1 MVWLEDGVA
10 HRYHVTDLFRWRKVR
25 SLERFRCQNALARR
39 HVRGLQRIEDPDA
52 ANDWPDGNSAEVA
65 PRILDTKF
73 PFEPS
78 STRRQIPTTH
88 ASFCGTFLIRV
99 FHGVMQ
105 RSI

>member
-1 MVWLEDGVA
+1 MWLEDGVA
-10 HRYHVTDLFRWRKVR
+10 HRHHVIDVGWRKVR

-39 HVRGLQRIEDPDA
+39 HVLALQRIEDPDA
-52 ANDWPDGNSAEVA
+52 ANDWRDGNSAEVA
-65 PRILDTKF
+65 PRDLDTKF

-78 STRRQIPTTH
+78 STRQIRITH